1 MNIFENYLLEINNV
15 ILKNK
20 EFLNLENL
28 ENLKNVNLEVPPE
41 KFNFDLSSNISLVLS
56 KSNKIKTN
64 ILANNI
70 KKILLKE
77 ISHFEKIEVA
87 GPGFLNIKL
96 SKKGIIFNIEKIF
109 ENKKI
114 YGSKK
119 KKRNI
124 YY

>member
-1 MNIFENYLLEINNV
+1 MKKLQV
-15 ILKNK
+15 IAGNCVIESLKTSIETSNFLK
-20 EFLNLENL
+20 EMS
-28 ENLKNVNLEVPPE
+28 E

-64 ILANNI
+64 ILAKNI
-70 KKILLKE
+70 KEVLLKE

-96 SKKGIIFNIEKIF
+96 SKEGIIFNIEKIF

-119 KKRNI
+119 NI
-124 YY
+124 QS